1 MHRSRRTRI
10 AIVIAALAAAVVS
23 CAAAFRASDATSA
36 FPRIS
41 PATARAGAAVQQ
53 LRYGSYSLTIAV
65 RPNRSTAL
73 NRISVRVTR
82 AGRPVA
88 GARVAV
94 DVSMLE
100 MAMPG
105 VHERLR
111 PGANGRY
118 VNSETVLGMVGRW
131 GLRISIA
138 PPQSKRFSIRLV
150 DRVSP

>member
-1 MHRSRRTRI
+1 
-10 AIVIAALAAAVVS
+10 VIAALAAAVVS
-23 CAAAFRASDATSA
+23 CAAAFRASDASSA

-41 PATARAGAAVQQ
+41 PATAQPGTPAVQH

-73 NRISVRVTR
+73 NRLSVRVTR
-82 AGRPVA
+82 AGHPVA

-94 DVSMLE
+94 DAAMLDMSM
-100 MAMPG
+100 PSR
-105 VHERLR
+105 HEKLH
-111 PGANGRY
+111 PAANGRY
-118 VNSETVLGMVGRW
+118 LSSETVLGMVGRW

-138 PPQSKRFSIRLV
+138 PPQSKRFSVQLV